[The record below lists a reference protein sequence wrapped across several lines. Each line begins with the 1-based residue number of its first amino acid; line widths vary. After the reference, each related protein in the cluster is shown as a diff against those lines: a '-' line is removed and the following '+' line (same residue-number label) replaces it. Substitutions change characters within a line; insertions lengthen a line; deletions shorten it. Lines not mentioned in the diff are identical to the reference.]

1 MFRKPERLRSE
12 SGGEQIEMETGEERG
27 QADDPH
33 DAHSAV
39 SLADRRAQASN
50 RSTALTIHAFI

>member
-1 MFRKPERLRSE
+1 
-12 SGGEQIEMETGEERG
+12 METGEERG